1 VARPK
6 GMPDRLKQ
14 RCFEHLT
21 QEERE
26 MPKLKTKSGA
36 KKRFRLTASGK
47 VRINHAYKKHFMR
60 RRPQSMLRKAR
71 GTRIASAPDAKIIKR
86 NFLPNA

>member
-1 VARPK
+1 
-6 GMPDRLKQ
+6 MPDRLKQ
-14 RCFEHLT
+14 RCFEPLT

-47 VRINHAYKKHFMR
+47 VRINHAYKSHFMR

>member
-1 VARPK
+1 
-6 GMPDRLKQ
+6 
-14 RCFEHLT
+14 
-21 QEERE
+21 

-36 KKRFRLTASGK
+36 KKRF
-47 VRINHAYKKHFMR
+47 R

-86 NFLPNA
+86 YFLPNA